1 MEHLDNVNKES
12 TQNTQNKE
20 VIPPTKKS
28 YEFDKL
34 QLYFA
39 EPYTIQNKDE
49 EGNVTSEIKILQPT
63 IGDIVSLG
71 ETKFYNT
78 LYIFILNTTSYRL
91 QLWDMGID
99 WNKISDYELFCML
112 LKGVNYEVSKT
123 IFGDIIFSDF
133 GLYTKTLKDGSQVMT
148 LYNQEENIEIDE
160 NTYAHIAQYLRTVF
174 NIFPKV
180 EKTKG
185 KTTKEWLIEE
195 EREKLHS
202 QKDNNSKSMMLP
214 LVSTY
219 LNHPGTKYKKSE
231 LREVGIFE
239 FMDSIQRIQIYES
252 TVALTQG
259 MYSGMIST
267 KDIDKEAFNFMREK

>member
-1 MEHLDNVNKES
+1 MEHLDNVNKDS
-12 TQNTQNKE
+12 TQNKE
-20 VIPPTKKS
+20 SSQSTKKS

-39 EPYTIQNKDE
+39 EPYIIQNKDE
-49 EGNVTSEIKILQPT
+49 DDNVISEITIMQPT
-63 IGDIVSLG
+63 IGDIVRLG
-71 ETKFYNT
+71 ENLFYNT

-91 QLWDMGID
+91 QLWDMGQD

-112 LKGVNYEVSKT
+112 LKGANYEVTKT
-123 IFGDIIFSDF
+123 MFGDIDFSDF
-133 GLYTKTLKDGSQVMT
+133 GLYTKKLKNGTEIIT
-148 LYNQEENIEIDE
+148 LYNPKLNIEIDE
-160 NTYAHIAQYLRTVF
+160 QTYTHIAQYLRTVF

-195 EREKLHS
+195 ERSKLRLR
-202 QKDNNSKSMMLP
+202 KDDEQKSMMLP
-214 LVSTY
+214 MVSTY
-219 LNHPGTKYKKSE
+219 LNHPGTKYKKNE
-231 LREVGIFE
+231 LKDIGIYE

-252 TVALTQG
+252 TVALTHG

-267 KDIDKEAFNFMREK
+267 KDIDKEAFNFMRDK